1 MEDNF
6 QIKSSTVAFDDGVV
20 AAKPAAP
27 VVEATPVVEVPAEES
42 IVDKVVHAVESAF
55 TIGDAEEIT
64 K

>member
-6 QIKSSTVAFDDGVV
+6 QIKSSTVAFNDGVV

-27 VVEATPVVEVPAEES
+27 AVEAAPVVEAPAEES
-42 IVDKVVHAVESAF
+42 IVDKVVHAVEAVF
-55 TIGDAEEIT
+55 TVGDAQEVT